1 MSVEVFS
8 EAMGL
13 IGEKYIMEA
22 ATYQRKKHPLHKVW
36 LSRVAGVLLAILL
49 AGSAVLAF
57 STEARAAF
65 LGWIRQ
71 QYETFYVY
79 TFAGSIDNTEP
90 VRYELGSIPEGFTFT
105 TVFEIKGG
113 ESHVYIGPNGEIGEF
128 GYSVAPDGIALY
140 IEAAECE
147 HRSVII
153 NGLPGDLYLP
163 KDRSSR
169 TELLWVDDSTG
180 TMFTLGFQV
189 DPEVLISIA
198 ETIQVKSD

>member
-1 MSVEVFS
+1 MSAEVFS

-22 ATYQRKKHPLHKVW
+22 VTYQKKKNVIFKVW
-36 LSRVAGVLLAILL
+36 FSRVAGILLAILL

-57 STEARAAF
+57 SPEARAAF

-90 VRYELGSIPEGFTFT
+90 VRYELGSIPEGFTFS
-105 TVFEIKGG
+105 TVFEIAGG
-113 ESHVYIGPNGEIGEF
+113 ESYIYSGPNGEIGEF
-128 GYSVAPDGIALY
+128 GYSVAPEGIALY
-140 IEAAECE
+140 IEVAECE
-147 HRSVII
+147 HRTVTI
-153 NGLPGDLYLP
+153 NGLPGDLYVP

-169 TELLWVDDSTG
+169 TELFWVDDATG
-180 TMFTLGFQV
+180 TIFTLGFQV

>member
-1 MSVEVFS
+1 MWQYQKKLQFPINIKHANPQLAS
-8 EAMGL
+8 
-13 IGEKYIMEA
+13 YII
-22 ATYQRKKHPLHKVW
+22 
-36 LSRVAGVLLAILL
+36 S
-49 AGSAVLAF
+49 
-57 STEARAAF
+57 
-65 LGWIRQ
+65 
-71 QYETFYVY
+71 QY
-79 TFAGSIDNTEP
+79 G
-90 VRYELGSIPEGFTFT
+90 
-105 TVFEIKGG
+105 
-113 ESHVYIGPNGEIGEF
+113 GPNGEIGEF

-140 IEAAECE
+140 IEAAECA

>member
-1 MSVEVFS
+1 MSAEVFS

-22 ATYQRKKHPLHKVW
+22 VTYQKKKNVIFKVW
-36 LSRVAGVLLAILL
+36 FSRVAGILLAILL

-57 STEARAAF
+57 SPEARAAF

-90 VRYELGSIPEGFTFT
+90 VRYELGSIPEGFTFST
-105 TVFEIKGG
+105 MFEIAGG
-113 ESHVYIGPNGEIGEF
+113 ESYIYSGPNGEIGEF
-128 GYSVAPDGIALY
+128 GYSVAPEGMALY
-140 IEAAECE
+140 IEVAECE
-147 HRSVII
+147 HRAVTI
-153 NGLPGDLYLP
+153 NGLPGDLYVP

>member
-13 IGEKYIMEA
+13 IGERYIMEA

-49 AGSAVLAF
+49 AGSTVLAF

-90 VRYELGSIPEGFTFT
+90 VR
-105 TVFEIKGG
+105 
-113 ESHVYIGPNGEIGEF
+113 
-128 GYSVAPDGIALY
+128 
-140 IEAAECE
+140 
-147 HRSVII
+147 
-153 NGLPGDLYLP
+153 
-163 KDRSSR
+163 
-169 TELLWVDDSTG
+169 
-180 TMFTLGFQV
+180 
-189 DPEVLISIA
+189 
-198 ETIQVKSD
+198 

>member
-1 MSVEVFS
+1 MSAEVFS

-22 ATYQRKKHPLHKVW
+22 VTYQKKKNIIFKVW
-36 LSRVAGVLLAILL
+36 FSRVAGILLAILL

-57 STEARAAF
+57 SPAARAAF

-79 TFAGSIDNTEP
+79 TFAGSNDNIKP
-90 VRYELGSIPEGFTFT
+90 VHYELGRVPEGFTFS
-105 TVFEIKGG
+105 TVFEIEGG

>member
-1 MSVEVFS
+1 MSAEVFS

-22 ATYQRKKHPLHKVW
+22 ATYQRKKHPVHKVW

-57 STEARAAF
+57 SAEARAAF
-65 LGWIRQ
+65 LGWVRQ

-79 TFAGSIDNTEP
+79 TFAGSLDNAKQ
-90 VRYELGSIPEGFTFT
+90 VHYELGKVPDGFTFS
-105 TVFEIKGG
+105 TVLEIKGG

-128 GYSVAPDGIALY
+128 GYSVAPEGIALY

-147 HRSVII
+147 HYSVTI

-163 KDRSSR
+163 KDSSSR
-169 TELLWVDDSTG
+169 TELLWVDETTG

-198 ETIQVKSD
+198 ETVQVKSD

>member
-1 MSVEVFS
+1 MSAEVFS

-22 ATYQRKKHPLHKVW
+22 ATYQRKKHTAPTVW

-57 STEARAAF
+57 SPEARAAF

-79 TFAGSIDNTEP
+79 TFAGSIDNTKQ
-90 VRYELGSIPEGFTFT
+90 VHYELGNVPEGFTFS

-128 GYSVAPDGIALY
+128 GYSIAPEGIALY

-169 TELLWVDDSTG
+169 TELLWVDEATG

>member
-1 MSVEVFS
+1 MSAEVFS

-22 ATYQRKKHPLHKVW
+22 ATYQRKKQSVTKVW
-36 LSRVAGVLLAILL
+36 LSRVAGIILAILL
-49 AGSAVLAF
+49 AGSAILTF

-79 TFAGSIDNTEP
+79 TFAGSIDNTKP
-90 VRYELGSIPEGFTFT
+90 VQYELSSVPEGFTFS

-113 ESHVYIGPNGEIGEF
+113 ESHIYIGPNGEIGEF
-128 GYSVAPDGIALY
+128 GYSVAPEGIALY

-153 NGLPGDLYLP
+153 NGLPGDLYIP

-169 TELLWVDDSTG
+169 TELFWVDDATG
-180 TMFTLGFQV
+180 TMFSLGFPV
-189 DPEVLISIA
+189 DPEVLISMA

>member
-1 MSVEVFS
+1 MSAEVFS

-22 ATYQRKKHPLHKVW
+22 VTYQKKKNVIFKVW
-36 LSRVAGVLLAILL
+36 FSRVAGILLAILL

-57 STEARAAF
+57 SPEARAAF

-90 VRYELGSIPEGFTFT
+90 VRYELGSIPEGFTFS
-105 TVFEIKGG
+105 TVFEIAGG
-113 ESHVYIGPNGEIGEF
+113 ESYIYSGPNGEIGEF
-128 GYSVAPDGIALY
+128 GYSVAPEGMALY
-140 IEAAECE
+140 IEVAECE
-147 HRSVII
+147 HRAVTI
-153 NGLPGDLYLP
+153 NGLPGDLYVP

>member
-1 MSVEVFS
+1 MSAEVFS

-22 ATYQRKKHPLHKVW
+22 ATYRRKKQNVTKIW

-49 AGSAVLAF
+49 AGSTVLAF

-79 TFAGSIDNTEP
+79 SFAGSNDNIKP
-90 VRYELGSIPEGFTFT
+90 VHYELGRVPEGFTFS
-105 TVFEIKGG
+105 TVFEIAGG
-113 ESHVYIGPNGEIGEF
+113 KSYIYSGPNGEIGEF
-128 GYSVAPDGIALY
+128 GYSVAPEGIALY
-140 IEAAECE
+140 IEVAECE
-147 HRSVII
+147 HRTVTI
-153 NGLPGDLYLP
+153 NGLPGDLYVP

-169 TELLWVDDSTG
+169 TELFWVDDATG
-180 TMFTLGFQV
+180 TIFTLGFQV
-189 DPEVLISIA
+189 DPEELISIA

>member
-1 MSVEVFS
+1 MSAVVFS

-22 ATYQRKKHPLHKVW
+22 ATYQRKKHTAPKVW

-57 STEARAAF
+57 SPEARAAF

-79 TFAGSIDNTEP
+79 TFAGSIDNTKQ
-90 VRYELGSIPEGFTFT
+90 VHYELGNVPEGFTFS

-128 GYSVAPDGIALY
+128 GYSIAPEGIALY

-169 TELLWVDDSTG
+169 TELLWVDEATG